1 MTEGTSDSSLA
12 LCWFSCI
19 RSFNPHNCPQE
30 SILEKLRLGE
40 VTKGYIE
47 PEISAGG
54 NENQCLTPKSKLF
67 FVSSIANSL

>member
-12 LCWFSCI
+12 LCWFSRI

-30 SILEKLRLGE
+30 FILDKLRLGE

-47 PEISAGG
+47 PEISDGG
-54 NENQCLTPKSKLF
+54 NGNQYLTPKSKHF